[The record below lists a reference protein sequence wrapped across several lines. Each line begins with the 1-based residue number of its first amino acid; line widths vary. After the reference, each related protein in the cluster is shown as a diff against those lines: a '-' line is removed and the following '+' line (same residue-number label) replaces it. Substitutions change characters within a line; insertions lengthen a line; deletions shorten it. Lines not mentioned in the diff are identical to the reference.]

1 MGLLAGQHPWKFS
14 IRGKCPRAS
23 WHRCSTGLA
32 PWSSETYYDYSRTAE
47 QADGQITVSKNTF
60 LRQLPLMDLLRDPYR
75 LVKY

>member
-1 MGLLAGQHPWKFS
+1 M
-14 IRGKCPRAS
+14 
-23 WHRCSTGLA
+23 A